1 MRALPS
7 VLRKAPLLSA
17 LSDVRCP
24 RARVRDSEA
33 AGTIRTP
40 RTRRREV
47 GHGHG
52 GRADVIMSAW
62 SMCRAP
68 VFRALAEPA
77 HRLPS
82 IFSSRFQAYEDC
94 FSRFSCHIQSPYRND
109 MPNPGKAKL
118 LTKKYSAARR
128 IPAAGVRA
136 AHGAAAERDARH
148 AAPEQMSVERDGT
161 LERIE

>member
-1 MRALPS
+1 
-7 VLRKAPLLSA
+7 
-17 LSDVRCP
+17 
-24 RARVRDSEA
+24 
-33 AGTIRTP
+33 
-40 RTRRREV
+40 
-47 GHGHG
+47 
-52 GRADVIMSAW
+52 
-62 SMCRAP
+62 MCRAP

-136 AHGAAAERDARH
+136 AHGAAAARDARH
-148 AAPEQMSVERDGT
+148 AGPEQMSVERDGT

>member
-1 MRALPS
+1 MTRASRVITTDSQNKPNVRALPS

-52 GRADVIMSAW
+52 GRADVIGRAW
-62 SMCRAP
+62 SMRRAP
-68 VFRALAEPA
+68 VIRALAEPA
-77 HRLPS
+77 
-82 IFSSRFQAYEDC
+82 Q
-94 FSRFSCHIQSPYRND
+94 
-109 MPNPGKAKL
+109 
-118 LTKKYSAARR
+118 T
-128 IPAAGVRA
+128 
-136 AHGAAAERDARH
+136 
-148 AAPEQMSVERDGT
+148 
-161 LERIE
+161 